1 MITIDNFGDIVA
13 SHKYRYSNEKELQ
26 KCLEELFIAKNI
38 PFEREVRLSNKDIVD
53 FVVELDIGRIGVEI
67 KIDGARNSLLRQIS
81 RYLGHESITAVFVI
95 GSPYWLNN
103 LPIQLND
110 KGIYRYRILT
120 GIF

>member
-1 MITIDNFGDIVA
+1 MITIDDFGELIA
-13 SHKYRYSNEKELQ
+13 THKYRYSNEKELQ
-26 KCLEELFIAKNI
+26 NCLEELFTVKNV

-67 KIDGARNSLLRQIS
+67 KVDGARNSLLRQIN

-103 LPIQLND
+103 LPIQLNN
-110 KGIYRYRILT
+110 KGIYRHRILT